1 MHLHDVLI
9 GRFGKSHGVKGFVVV
24 HSYTEKDVD
33 IMNYQPWLIGDKKKA
48 EVDEYR
54 KHHKKIIVR
63 LKGITTPE
71 EAKKLTNLNIYVPKT
86 QLPEIEDDKNYWHD
100 MIGLTVENHEGFV
113 VGKLSDIQKT
123 GTLPMMIIH
132 TIDGETLSMPFIRG
146 KTVLK
151 VSLQE
156 EKMTIKWNK
165 S

>member
-1 MHLHDVLI
+1 
-9 GRFGKSHGVKGFVVV
+9 
-24 HSYTEKDVD
+24 
-33 IMNYQPWLIGDKKKA
+33 
-48 EVDEYR
+48 
-54 KHHKKIIVR
+54 
-63 LKGITTPE
+63 
-71 EAKKLTNLNIYVPKT
+71 
-86 QLPEIEDDKNYWHD
+86 